1 MGSHFHSHQ
10 APRHRAEH
18 LHDGLL
24 ACAYSAFLYHL
35 SVALQHAI
43 TAGLVSQVHTDRKAF
58 FASFSAPLRTLL
70 TSVILLHGRFSF
82 CTSSASIREHIASR
96 RGPAFSFHLGKAE
109 ECSAGLPP
117 GLRKT
122 CGTFFRSSKIRG
134 SPHKPRGP
142 ALQNK

>member
-24 ACAYSAFLYHL
+24 ACAYAAFPYHL

-43 TAGLVSQVHTDRKAF
+43 TAGLVSQVHADRKAF
-58 FASFSAPLRTLL
+58 FASFSAPPPTLL
-70 TSVILLHGRFSF
+70 TNVILLHGRFSF

-96 RGPAFSFHLGKAE
+96 RGRPSH
-109 ECSAGLPP
+109 SISVAGRVLTEPRRP
-117 GLRKT
+117 RSGFCHRLR
-122 CGTFFRSSKIRG
+122 
-134 SPHKPRGP
+134 
-142 ALQNK
+142 